1 VINKVGNILHVNDN
15 KYHASTQPNFSNT
28 EAVVDSGAQNHYLP
42 VKDAGHSSSW
52 GRLQGHAKAISAS
65 NTLMSVLGTAII
77 RVTGIEP
84 LQARILKELNDPLI
98 SVPRLCSKGYTVVF
112 TEKEVQVQDAA
123 GNALAIGGRDP
134 GEGGLFKLPIN
145 GAAEACHMV
154 AEQPDNSENSAD
166 GVIYY
171 MPNLSTYYG
180 GISFKNKAERV
191 HFYHAALG
199 FPTVAG
205 FVAALKSHLKLPGIS
220 AADVLAN
227 PPKTEATAKGHLRQH
242 LKNVRST
249 KASNNNITAA
259 NHAADVQD
267 SEGVTVEDGTPIDT
281 VVEPVDIADVQAQQV
296 LETRE
301 SIPGFVAEEQSNNTG
316 DTLVSFMVGRLSAD
330 TTGKLQV
337 NSVMGH
343 TAVHVSYIQS
353 ANYIRLNAIKNRTE
367 VNDMIMKTYNEATAL
382 GHKINLVLTDN
393 EMSSAAKAYFAKL
406 KVQQEMVEPYNHRAN
421 DTERHIQTVKRH
433 VIATL
438 AGRDPGCALENW
450 DKAVQMAELTLSLLR
465 RGTSEGQSSYHSY
478 FGKEYDFNAHPIA
491 PWGVKVQAFVP
502 KALRKS
508 WGYRSKVA
516 FYMGPVNYRQHQLRE
531 PGAMT
536 PFVRQQVVFLSEDV
550 KYPRFTARDELIA
563 RITDLTLAL
572 KQKGTPPDTTLAEA
586 LGAYAAAFPQEDDD
600 IDLLEATVMEDGA
613 PVVWLA
619 SPLDFDEGNADT
631 FPQVTHYDPDNYA
644 PAPVMP
650 DRVEQQHNAEH
661 PALIMARYTG
671 ENSAPFSDRI
681 LQTEPIR
688 VDIGEPTEHV
698 PTGADSDRNIQTGP
712 IKATVGVPTV
722 HIPTG
727 AYSTRGAKR
736 HSVILDPMAE
746 EKDPESILVL
756 TEIDHKTLTMRKAM
770 RTPDAED
777 WQRADVAEFLRFVSI
792 KGIDLV
798 HPDAIVQRGIARNV
812 VKVLENKEGKPR
824 RVRAAYNGSKRKDEV
839 REEQYSNFSS
849 DHLAKKIFCAALAAR
864 SKTMGARMD
873 TLDLESF
880 YLHERNK
887 LPRTDFMFYDTTFFP
902 KEVREKFSQYIRDD
916 RILLSCTQAIYGMYD
931 AGTIAGTVLSGT
943 LSTNGYKEVDSTNLW
958 VSDIPGEEGF
968 LFNTN
973 VDDFAIIHIPAT
985 KAMERLEK
993 VLNDAGYKFVRAKSY
1008 TTERFQKF
1016 HFCGLDIEH
1025 DTQNHVVTL
1034 YLNGWVRKLLAKYN
1048 MENCTTETAPYKYAR
1063 PVYTG
1068 KQAPVSEDDSAP
1080 LSAQLMTE
1088 LRSKIGALNWGA
1100 ACVNYDTA
1108 LAVSKV
1114 GSKQANP
1121 TKALLREVNH
1131 ILRYLAGHPNTVL
1144 QFHPCD
1150 MTLHTV
1156 SDASF
1161 CSETKGRSRAGGVLY
1176 LGGCDENNHP
1186 ISSPVEVMSH
1196 IIDCIPDSAA
1206 EAEYVSVHDT
1216 TKRGIYCRNIL
1227 EGIGYPQGT
1236 TDHECDN
1243 KCAVGIANNTV
1254 HDRKTKHIDRRYHW
1268 VKNEVKNGHF
1278 NVIWKEGVGN
1288 IADFFTKYLPQAEHE
1303 KYANIFTRQYTPS
1316 QEGVLGT
1323 KSFPQ
1328 GVGV

>member
-1 VINKVGNILHVNDN
+1 VINKVDNIFYVNDIIN
-15 KYHASTQPNFSNT
+15 HATTQPNNSNI

-42 VKDAGHSSSW
+42 AKDAGPSVSW
-52 GRLQGHAKAISAS
+52 GRLPGKAKAISAS
-65 NTLMSVLGTAII
+65 NTLMAVLGTASIQ
-77 RVTGIEP
+77 VTGIEP
-84 LQARILKELNDPLI
+84 MQARILEELNDPLI
-98 SVPRLCSKGYTVVF
+98 SVPRLCSRGYTVVF
-112 TEKEVQVQDAA
+112 TDAEVKVQDDA
-123 GNALAIGGRDP
+123 GNTLAVGGRDP
-134 GEGGLFKLPIN
+134 GEGGLFKLPI
-145 GAAEACHMV
+145 GGKDTSHTKG
-154 AEQPDNSENSAD
+154 NSSAD
-166 GVIYY
+166 EVVYF

-180 GISFKNKAERV
+180 GISFQGKAERV

-199 FPTVAG
+199 YPTVAG
-205 FVAALKSHLKLPGIS
+205 LVAAMKSHLTLPGIT

-227 PPKTEATAKGHLRQH
+227 PPKTEATSKGHLRQH
-242 LKNVRST
+242 LKGVQST
-249 KASNNNITAA
+249 KSSRKKSTAA
-259 NHAADVQD
+259 KSAVEVQD
-267 SEGVTVEDGTPIDT
+267 SEGVDKGTPNDI
-281 VVEPVDIADVQAQQV
+281 VIEPVIPAVNPDQV
-296 LETRE
+296 LVTRE
-301 SIPGFVAEEQSNNTG
+301 SIPGFAEDGAPEKAG
-316 DTLVSFMVGRLSAD
+316 DAMVSFLVGKLSAD

-343 TAVHVSYIQS
+343 SAVHVSYIQS
-353 ANYIRLNAIKNRTE
+353 ANYIRLNSIKNRTE
-367 VNDMIMKTYNEATAL
+367 VNDMVMKTYNEAIAL
-382 GHKINLVLTDN
+382 GHNINLVLTDN
-393 EMSSAAKAYFAKL
+393 EMSGTAKAYFAKL
-406 KVQQEMVEPYNHRAN
+406 KVPQKMVEPYNHRAN

-438 AGRDPGCALENW
+438 AGRDSECALANW

-478 FGKEYDFNAHPIA
+478 FGKAYDFNANPIA

-516 FYMGPVNYRQHQLRE
+516 FYMGPANYRQHQLRE

-550 KYPRFTARDELIA
+550 TYPRYTARDELVA
-563 RITDLTLAL
+563 RITDLTNAL
-572 KQKGTPPDTTLAEA
+572 KGQGTPPDVTLAEA
-586 LGAYAAAFPQEDDD
+586 LEAYASAFPKEDDD
-600 IDLLEATVMEDGA
+600 LELFEATVMVDGA
-613 PVVWLA
+613 PVTWMS
-619 SPLDFDEGNADT
+619 SPLDFDEGNADS
-631 FPQVTHYDPDNYA
+631 FPDVTHYDPSQYA
-644 PAPVMP
+644 PATVGQRSDEVQPS
-650 DRVEQQHNAEH
+650 AEH
-661 PALIMARYTG
+661 PALIMARYPN
-671 ENSAPFSDRI
+671 ENSEPGDRDATNSD
-681 LQTEPIR
+681 
-688 VDIGEPTEHV
+688 H
-698 PTGADSDRNIQTGP
+698 NFQTGTIP
-712 IKATVGVPTV
+712 ADTAEQITGTISARDFQTVPQSSNREVSLK

-727 AYSTRGAKR
+727 VYSTRGATKHR
-736 HSVILDPMAE
+736 ATLDPMAE
-746 EKDPESILVL
+746 ENDPETILVL
-756 TEIDHKTLTMRKAM
+756 TEVDHKTLTMRKAM
-770 RTPDAED
+770 KTPNAPD
-777 WQRADVAEFLRFVSI
+777 WQRADVAELLRFISI
-792 KGIDLV
+792 EGIQMV

-824 RVRAAYNGSKRKDEV
+824 RVRAAYNGSKRRDEV

-849 DHLAKKIFCAALAAR
+849 DHLAKKIFCAALASR
-864 SKTMGARMD
+864 SQTMGARMD

-887 LPRTDFMFYDTTFFP
+887 LPRTDYMFYDTTFFP
-902 KEVREKFSQYIRDD
+902 EEVREKFSNYIRDD

-931 AGTIAGTVLSGT
+931 AGTIAGTVLSAT
-943 LSTNGYKEVDSTNLW
+943 LTSNGYREVDNTNLW
-958 VSDIPGEEGF
+958 VSEVPGEEGF

-973 VDDFAIIHIPAT
+973 VDDFAILHVPET
-985 KAMERLEK
+985 KARERLEK
-993 VLNDAGYKFVRAKSY
+993 VLNDAGYKFVLSQSY

-1025 DTQNHVVTL
+1025 DTQNHIVTL
-1034 YLNGWVRKLLAKYN
+1034 YLNGWVRKILAKYN
-1048 MENCTTETAPYKYAR
+1048 MEDCTTETAPYKYAR

-1068 KQAPVSEDDSAP
+1068 KQAPVSEDDSKP
-1080 LSAQLMTE
+1080 LSPQLMTE

-1144 QFHPCD
+1144 QFYPND

-1206 EAEYVSVHDT
+1206 EAEYISVHDT
-1216 TKRGIYCRNIL
+1216 TKRGIYARNIL
-1227 EGIGYPQGT
+1227 EGIGYPQRT

-1278 NVIWKEGVGN
+1278 KVIWKEGVGN

-1303 KYANIFTRQYTPS
+1303 KYANIFTKQYTPS

>member
-1 VINKVGNILHVNDN
+1 VITKVDNILYVNDN
-15 KYHASTQPNFSNT
+15 KNHVTTQPNNSNM
-28 EAVVDSGAQNHYLP
+28 EAVVDSGAQNHYVP
-42 VKDAGHSSSW
+42 AKDAGPSVSW
-52 GRLQGHAKAISAS
+52 GRLPGKAKAISAS
-65 NTLMSVLGTAII
+65 NTVMAVLGTASIH
-77 RVTGIEP
+77 VTGIEP
-84 LQARILKELNDPLI
+84 LQARILEELNDPLI
-98 SVPRLCSKGYTVVF
+98 SVPRLCSRGYTVVF
-112 TEKEVQVQDAA
+112 TNAEVKVQDDA
-123 GNALAIGGRDP
+123 GNTLAVGGRDP
-134 GEGGLFKLPIN
+134 GKGGLFKLPI
-145 GAAEACHMV
+145 GDAKTCHMKGT
-154 AEQPDNSENSAD
+154 SSAD
-166 GVIYY
+166 EVVYF

-180 GISFKNKAERV
+180 GISFQGKSERV

-199 FPTVAG
+199 YPTVAG
-205 FVAALKSHLKLPGIS
+205 LVAAMKNHLTLPGIT

-227 PPKTEATAKGHLRQH
+227 PPKTEATSKGHLRQH
-242 LKNVRST
+242 LKGVQST
-249 KASNNNITAA
+249 KSSSKKTKAA
-259 NHAADVQD
+259 TSAVEVQD
-267 SEGVTVEDGTPIDT
+267 SEGVDALC
-281 VVEPVDIADVQAQQV
+281 EPVIPAGIPADDQPAEQILVS
-296 LETRE
+296 RE
-301 SIPGFVAEEQSNNTG
+301 SIPGFVADRATEKAG
-316 DTLVSFMVGRLSAD
+316 DSMISFMVGKLSAD

-343 TAVHVSYIQS
+343 SAVHVSYIQS
-353 ANYIRLNAIKNRTE
+353 ANYIRMNSIKNRSE
-367 VNDMIMKTYNEATAL
+367 VNDMVMKTYNEAIAL
-382 GHKINLVLTDN
+382 GHNISLVLTDN
-393 EMSSAAKAYFAKL
+393 EMSGAAKAYFARL
-406 KVQQEMVEPYNHRAN
+406 KVPQKMVEPYNHRAN

-438 AGRDPGCALENW
+438 AGRDSECALENW
-450 DKAVQMAELTLSLLR
+450 DKAVTMAELTLSLLR

-478 FGKEYDFNAHPIA
+478 FGKAYDFNANPIA

-516 FYMGPVNYRQHQLRE
+516 FYMGPANYRQHQLRE
-531 PGAMT
+531 PGATT

-550 KYPRFTARDELIA
+550 TYPRYTASDELVA
-563 RITDLTLAL
+563 RITDLTNAL
-572 KQKGTPPDTTLAEA
+572 KGKGTPPDVTLAAA
-586 LGAYAAAFPQEDDD
+586 LEAYASAFPKDDD
-600 IDLLEATVMEDGA
+600 DMELMEATVMEDGA
-613 PVVWLA
+613 PVVWLS
-619 SPLDFDEGNADT
+619 SPLDFDEGNADS
-631 FPQVTHYDPDNYA
+631 FPDVTHYDSSRYA
-644 PAPVMP
+644 PAPVGHRSDEALP
-650 DRVEQQHNAEH
+650 SAEH
-661 PALIMARYTG
+661 PAIIMARYPN
-671 ENSAPFSDRI
+671 ENSAYGDRDETVLDQNI
-681 LQTEPIR
+681 QPGTNNADIAEQITGAESEPNFQTGPQSENR
-688 VDIGEPTEHV
+688 EVSQVHV
-698 PTGADSDRNIQTGP
+698 PTGVYA
-712 IKATVGVPTV
+712 
-722 HIPTG
+722 
-727 AYSTRGAKR
+727 TRGATKHR
-736 HSVILDPMAE
+736 ATLDPMAE
-746 EKDPESILVL
+746 ENDPESILVL
-756 TEIDHKTLTMRKAM
+756 TEVDHKTLTMRKAM
-770 RTPDAED
+770 LTTNWED
-777 WQRADVAEFLRFVSI
+777 WQRADVAEFLRFLSI
-792 KGIDLV
+792 AGIEMV

-812 VKVLENKEGKPR
+812 VKGLENKEGKPR
-824 RVRAAYNGSKRKDEV
+824 RVRAAYNGSKRRDEV

-849 DHLAKKIFCAALAAR
+849 DHLAKKIFCAALASR
-864 SKTMGARMD
+864 SQTMGARMD

-887 LPRTDFMFYDTTFFP
+887 LPRTDYMFYDTTFFP
-902 KEVREKFSQYIRDD
+902 EEVRKRFSDYIRDD

-931 AGTIAGTVLSGT
+931 AGTIAGTVLADT
-943 LSTNGYKEVDSTNLW
+943 LTSNGYREVDSTNLW
-958 VSDIPGEEGF
+958 VSEVPGEEGF

-973 VDDFAIIHIPAT
+973 VDDFAILHVPET
-985 KAMERLEK
+985 KARERLEK
-993 VLNDAGYKFVRAKSY
+993 VLNDAGYKFVLATSY

-1025 DTQNHVVTL
+1025 DTQNHIVTL
-1034 YLNGWVRKLLAKYN
+1034 YLNGWVRKILAKYN
-1048 MENCTTETAPYKYAR
+1048 MEDCITETAPYKYAR

-1068 KQAPVSEDDSAP
+1068 KQAPVSEDDSKP
-1080 LSAQLMTE
+1080 LSPQLMTE

-1144 QFHPCD
+1144 QFHPND

-1206 EAEYVSVHDT
+1206 EAEYISVHDT
-1216 TKRGIYCRNIL
+1216 TKRGIYGRNIL
-1227 EGIGYPQGT
+1227 EGIGYPQRT

-1316 QEGVLGT
+1316 QEGVLGD
-1323 KSFPQ
+1323 KSIPHK
-1328 GVGV
+1328 VGV